1 MYSSFTQTVN
11 GEPTYLTIGPV
22 APDRIDDLRAQAAK
36 ERIRFTDKTE
46 MYALTDQSDTILGF
60 CGIDFQHSKAVFKND
75 YVLPEYRGNG
85 LWGRMFSYRKLVAL
99 NHGSKLIEANCTDM
113 SVNLYKRAGAQ
124 VITEYTDLTK
134 VRIYL

>member
-1 MYSSFTQTVN
+1 M
-11 GEPTYLTIGPV
+11 GPV
-22 APDRIDDLRAQAAK
+22 LPVAIESLRAQAAK

-46 MYALTDQSDTILGF
+46 MFTLTDEDDKILGF

-85 LWGRMFSYRKLVAL
+85 LWGVMFEYRKLVAQL
-99 NHGSKLIEANCTDM
+99 RGAKLIEANCTDM

-124 VITEYTDLTK
+124 VIKEYTDLTK
-134 VRIYL
+134 VRITL